1 MKSLK
6 GKVRWFNSKLGYGF
20 INNEKMDKDIYVHYT
35 DIKSNGYKNLYENDI
50 VEFIYDEEKNKALD
64 VNVIKKASYVRYNQ
78 NSMTA

>member
-35 DIKSNGYKNLYENDI
+35 DIKSNGYENDI

-64 VNVIKKASYVRYNQ
+64 VSVIKKASYARYNQ